1 MATTQDHMPDT
12 PAGDPAAARVEEI
25 YDALGGRLTAAK
37 RSYLRLRVAWLFA
50 LPLLLGVSAAFA
62 ASGSSPQT
70 SQVAGRTEIGTPPPD
85 APFVDLAPKP
95 IEGRSTLAAAGDKLA
110 KVTDWQRVEL
120 GSFGAVEIG
129 HYGEAL
135 MLGEKDLAD
144 GWTVKVFR
152 NTAEELILAVSG
164 GGENFAVYVRP
175 VSSGYTVEIE
185 ALIAPTPT
193 PEPTKEPTPTP
204 TKKPAPEVET
214 RKVISVFDI
223 GKVVV
228 ERDGDQLW
236 LGIKSAVDGFTATV
250 LKEHGTKVEAIFV
263 SDTWEKHVKAWI
275 DGPYIRYDTWY
286 VEVAPAFQTRKE
298 ISVYGHGTVVVERI
312 GDSANL
318 VLDVT
323 WAEAGFTPTVITE
336 TGPVVEAVLVSDAW
350 EKHVRAWTDGPSI
363 GYELWAVEVAPAP
376 YDGVVDCDFGSMT
389 VHVEGAVASITSV
402 TPADG
407 VTATITKAS
416 GEFVSVQYDNGVEVW
431 LVKAWG
437 NGTEVVSE
445 AIQIS

>member
-1 MATTQDHMPDT
+1 MAATQDHKPHT
-12 PAGDPAAARVEEI
+12 PAGDRTAARVDDI
-25 YDALGGRLTAAK
+25 YNALSGRLKAAK
-37 RSYLRLRVAWLFA
+37 RSYVRLRAGWLFA

-70 SQVAGRTEIGTPPPD
+70 SQVAGRPELGTPPPD
-85 APFVDLAPKP
+85 APFVDLERRP
-95 IEGRSTLAAAGDKLA
+95 IEGHSTLAAAGDKLA

-129 HYGEAL
+129 HYGETL

-152 NTAEELILAVSG
+152 NTTEELILAVSG
-164 GGENFAVYVRP
+164 GGENFAVYVHP
-175 VSSGYTVEIE
+175 TESGYAVEIE
-185 ALIAPTPT
+185 ALVAPTPT
-193 PEPTKEPTPTP
+193 PEPTKEPTPTM
-204 TKKPAPEVET
+204 KPAPEIET

-228 ERDGDQLW
+228 ERDGDLLW
-236 LGIKSAVDGFTATV
+236 LGIKSAADGFTATV

-263 SDTWEKHVKAWI
+263 SDAWEKHVKAWI
-275 DGPYIRYDTWY
+275 DGPSIKYDTWY

-312 GDSANL
+312 GESAKL
-318 VLDVT
+318 VLAVT
-323 WAEAGFTPTVITE
+323 WADNGFSPTVITE

-363 GYELWAVEVAPAP
+363 RYELWAVEVAPAP
-376 YDGVVDCDFGSMT
+376 YDGVVDCDFGTMT
-389 VHVEGAVASITSV
+389 VHVDGAVASITSV

-416 GEFVSVQYDNGVEVW
+416 GEFVSVQYDDGVEVW

-437 NGTEVVSE
+437 NGTAVVSE
-445 AIQIS
+445 AIQVS